1 MRSQKTEAKDLP
13 AIRGTLRN
21 GWVQGFEVFLVA
33 LGFGVAFGDSG
44 VWGQFGLLRIQVLRS
59 LFKLSLGLRKCSTG
73 SSVSGFIV
81 ASCPGSDPG
90 CRVASCV
97 QGF

>member
-44 VWGQFGLLRIQVLRS
+44 VWGLEVPFQ
-59 LFKLSLGLRKCSTG
+59 
-73 SSVSGFIV
+73 
-81 ASCPGSDPG
+81 A
-90 CRVASCV
+90 
-97 QGF
+97 